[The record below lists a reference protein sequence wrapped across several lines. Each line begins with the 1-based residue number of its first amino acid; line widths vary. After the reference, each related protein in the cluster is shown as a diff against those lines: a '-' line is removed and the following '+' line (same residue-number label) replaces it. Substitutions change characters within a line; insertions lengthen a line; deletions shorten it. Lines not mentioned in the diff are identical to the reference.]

1 MTFKLGAYNRLF
13 DHPFL
18 FNNVAP
24 LSQADFE
31 GFKACN
37 KNTAVMCEDISSII
51 TLAVA
56 EEEQESI
63 NILEQVGDQQAM
75 SAFQAVQQLKIHRRI
90 ELIFGADSKEAIASH
105 YVLAQKHLASGN
117 TMMALDAAIKGLAY
131 SEVLFGPFSEI
142 SLQGNVQLGEIH
154 KRLGDIPRAI
164 EYYRAF
170 VSSPSLFHLI
180 SCACHLI
187 VFHVTNTQSA
197 DNHPRTLQTTPA
209 GGHIDCRHLLLHDA
223 AHSTATVP
231 RQQQPTGAAEGV
243 VPLVQRHV

>member
-24 LSQADFE
+24 LSQVDFE
-31 GFKACN
+31 GFKACT

-51 TLAVA
+51 TLSVA

-63 NILEQVGDQQAM
+63 AILEQVGDQQAM

-142 SLQGNVQLGEIH
+142 SLQGNVQLGEIY

-170 VSSPSLFHLI
+170 VFLLPSFLPSFLPF
-180 SCACHLI
+180 CPMLCHFVNCL
-187 VFHVTNTQSA
+187 
-197 DNHPRTLQTTPA
+197 
-209 GGHIDCRHLLLHDA
+209 
-223 AHSTATVP
+223 
-231 RQQQPTGAAEGV
+231 
-243 VPLVQRHV
+243 